1 MGFGLGGGS
10 HPGAAIEEQVMARPV
25 EPCPFIGVAC
35 EYVPLA
41 HSAETAASD
50 ERARIVQWLR
60 SRDPHDPVVS
70 NALNYYGDAIECGEH
85 WEDKA

>member
-1 MGFGLGGGS
+1 
-10 HPGAAIEEQVMARPV
+10 MARPV

-60 SRDPHDPVVS
+60 SRDLYDPVVCS
-70 NALNYYGDAIECGEH
+70 ALDYYGDAIECGEH
-85 WEDKA
+85 WKDKA

>member
-1 MGFGLGGGS
+1 LGFGLGNGP
-10 HPGAAIEEQVMARPV
+10 HPGPAIGGQVMARLSQ
-25 EPCPFIGVAC
+25 PCPLIGVAC

-41 HSAETAASD
+41 HSAERAASD

-60 SRDPHDPVVS
+60 SRDPHDPVVR
-70 NALNYYGDAIECGEH
+70 NTLDYYGDAIECGEH